1 MFCICNCNNT
11 RLIFIRPSSIRPLK
25 NCWWNEDILSTTDAT
40 QSYRDFV
47 LISEFSELEGPL
59 PLAVVAKSAYIDL
72 KFYTESQCPNHPHLQ
87 ELKNIGLNAFD
98 FNAFVLRVVSVDRST
113 EYESVRFLQLFG
125 QVLFTFLFMFVDKWM
140 KKQLSR

>member
-1 MFCICNCNNT
+1 M
-11 RLIFIRPSSIRPLK
+11 
-25 NCWWNEDILSTTDAT
+25 
-40 QSYRDFV
+40 
-47 LISEFSELEGPL
+47 